1 MQHNRIQSRHY
12 LNEYLDRQGG
22 IPEPHLLL
30 PSNYVV
36 YGHDDRSRPRAT
48 FLLGEAFSLA
58 IGIDP
63 QTIDRPNSLGIT
75 SGVGQILDPLLN
87 PVEWF
92 IGNAEELADL
102 FACVLEGLQSPD
114 FDLGVIPS

>member
-1 MQHNRIQSRHY
+1 VLRAVVDYVLTKERVPSR
-12 LNEYLDRQGG
+12 EQ
-22 IPEPHLLL
+22 L
-30 PSNYVV
+30 PNYVV
-36 YGHDDRSRPRAT
+36 NGHHDRSRPRAT

-63 QTIDRPNSLGIT
+63 QTIDRPNSLGII

-92 IGNAEELADL
+92 MRW
-102 FACVLEGLQSPD
+102 VLE
-114 FDLGVIPS
+114 I